1 MITRVFSAAVVGVD
15 ATEVEIEV
23 NTGPGEPSI
32 IVVGLPDTAVKESKD
47 RVIAALS
54 NSGYRW
60 PRKRT
65 TVNLAPADIK
75 KQGPS
80 FDLPI
85 ALGMIATD
93 REEDLPRLARCAVA
107 GELALTGEVRAV
119 KGALPLTLEARARG
133 RKAVILPMANVREA
147 SVVQGIEVYGVKNLR
162 EAYEFL
168 SKAAELSPVESDAA
182 ELLGEGDSFEVD
194 FSEVKGQH
202 QVKRALEVAVAGG
215 HNLLLLGP
223 PGSGKS
229 MLARRIPTI
238 MPPMSLEEAIE
249 TTKIHS
255 VCGLLSSGESIVL
268 RRPFRDPHHTISDIG
283 LLGGTANITPGEVS
297 LAHHGVL
304 FLDELPEFHRS
315 TLEVLRQPLE
325 DGRVTISRAAGT
337 MTFPSAFMLVAAM
350 NPCPCGYYG
359 DPKRE
364 CRCSPAQVERY
375 RQRISGPLLDRIDL
389 HVEAPAV
396 EYKELSDTLP
406 AESSSAIRGRVL
418 QAREVQNRRFAKS
431 RKSKVTKPTTCNARM
446 SHGQLKEHCR
456 LDEQGNELLKNA
468 MNDLHFSARA
478 YDRILKVSRTI
489 ADLAGSDSITPD
501 HLLEALSY
509 RNLDRNVWQSTLS
522 GELRMGDQSS
532 IVLGRDRTA
541 IIIPPLKRGGIR
553 GGTDAGKPG
562 VIQRLFEQSGPV
574 GRDRGLLLLSSR
586 HPRANKPSRQKH
598 RYPNRG

>member
-1 MITRVFSAAVVGVD
+1 MITRIFSAAVVGVD
-15 ATEVEIEV
+15 ATEIEIEV

-93 REEDLPRLARCAVA
+93 AEEELPRLSRCAVA
-107 GELALTGEVRAV
+107 GELALTGEVRPV
-119 KGALPLTLEARARG
+119 KGALPLTLEARALG
-133 RKAVILPMANVREA
+133 KKAVILPVANVREA
-147 SVVQGIEVYGVKNLR
+147 SVVRGIEVYGVRNLR

-168 SKAAELSPVESDAA
+168 SKKS
-182 ELLGEGDSFEVD
+182 ELLPEQGNGEELLSLGDAFDVD

-202 QVKRALEVAVAGG
+202 QVKRAIEVAVAGG

-315 TLEVLRQPLE
+315 TLEVMRQPLE
-325 DGRVTISRAAGT
+325 DGKVTISRATGT

-359 DPKRE
+359 DTKRN
-364 CRCSPAQVERY
+364 CRCSDKQVERY
-375 RQRISGPLLDRIDL
+375 RQKISGPLLDRIDL

-406 AESSSAIRGRVL
+406 AESSAVIRERILKARAI
-418 QAREVQNRRFAKS
+418 QNLRFAKS
-431 RKSKVTKPTTCNARM
+431 RKSKITTCNARM
-446 SHGQLKEHCR
+446 SHAQLKEHCR
-456 LDEQGNELLKNA
+456 LDDRGNELLKNA
-468 MNDLHFSARA
+468 MADLNFSARA
-478 YDRILKVSRTI
+478 YDRILKVARTI
-489 ADLAGSDSITPD
+489 ADLAGSGSIAPD

-509 RNLDRNVWQSTLS
+509 RNLDRNVWQ
-522 GELRMGDQSS
+522 
-532 IVLGRDRTA
+532 
-541 IIIPPLKRGGIR
+541 
-553 GGTDAGKPG
+553 
-562 VIQRLFEQSGPV
+562 
-574 GRDRGLLLLSSR
+574 
-586 HPRANKPSRQKH
+586 
-598 RYPNRG
+598 

>member
-1 MITRVFSAAVVGVD
+1 MITRVFSAAVVGID
-15 ATEVEIEV
+15 ATEIEIEV

-85 ALGMIATD
+85 AIGMIATD
-93 REEDLPRLARCAVA
+93 REEDLARLSRCSVA
-107 GELALTGEVRAV
+107 GELALTGEVRPI

-133 RKAVILPMANVREA
+133 RKAVILPIANVREA

-168 SKAAELSPVESDAA
+168 SKASELTPVVSDVQ
-182 ELLGEGDSFEVD
+182 ELGRQDCSFEVD

-202 QVKRALEVAVAGG
+202 QVKRAIEVAVAGG

-229 MLARRIPTI
+229 MLAKRIPTI
-238 MPPMSLEEAIE
+238 MPPMSLEESID

-255 VCGLLSSGESIVL
+255 VCGLLSPGEAIVHQ
-268 RRPFRDPHHTISDIG
+268 RPFRDPHHTISDIG
-283 LLGGTANITPGEVS
+283 LLGGTSNITPGEVS

-325 DGRVTISRAAGT
+325 DGKVTISRASGT
-337 MTFPSAFMLVAAM
+337 MTFPCSFMLVAAM

-364 CRCSPAQVERY
+364 CRCSPGQVERY
-375 RQRISGPLLDRIDL
+375 RQKISGPLLDRIDL
-389 HVEAPAV
+389 HVEAPSV
-396 EYKELSDTLP
+396 EYKELSDNVP
-406 AESSSAIRGRVL
+406 AESSAIIRERIVN
-418 QAREVQNRRFAKS
+418 AREIQNRRFAKS
-431 RKSKVTKPTTCNARM
+431 RKVTCNARM
-446 SHGQLKEHCR
+446 SHAQLKEHCR
-456 LDEQGNELLKNA
+456 LDERGNELLKNA
-468 MNDLHFSARA
+468 MSDLNFSARA
-478 YDRILKVSRTI
+478 YDRILKVARTI
-489 ADLAGSDSITPD
+489 ADLAGSDSIASD

-509 RNLDRNVWQSTLS
+509 RNLDRQVLS
-522 GELRMGDQSS
+522 
-532 IVLGRDRTA
+532 
-541 IIIPPLKRGGIR
+541 
-553 GGTDAGKPG
+553 
-562 VIQRLFEQSGPV
+562 
-574 GRDRGLLLLSSR
+574 
-586 HPRANKPSRQKH
+586 
-598 RYPNRG
+598 

>member
-1 MITRVFSAAVVGVD
+1 MITRVFSAALVGID
-15 ATEVEIEV
+15 ATEIEIEV

-65 TVNLAPADIK
+65 TVNLAPADIR

-80 FDLPI
+80 YDLPI

-93 REEDLPRLARCAVA
+93 REEELPRLSRCVVA
-107 GELALTGEVRAV
+107 GELALTGQVRPI

-133 RKAVILPMANVREA
+133 HKAVILPVENAREA
-147 SVVQGIEVYGVKNLR
+147 SVVQGIEVYGVRNLR

-168 SKAAELSPVESDAA
+168 SKSVELTPVISISDERSAKD
-182 ELLGEGDSFEVD
+182 DSFDVD

-202 QVKRALEVAVAGG
+202 SVKRAIEVAVAGG

-229 MLARRIPTI
+229 MLAKRIPTI
-238 MPPMSLEEAIE
+238 MPPLSLEEAIE
-249 TTKIHS
+249 TTKVHS
-255 VCGLLSSGESIVL
+255 VCGILPSGEAVVE

-283 LLGGTANITPGEVS
+283 LLGGTSNITPGEVS

-325 DGRVTISRAAGT
+325 DSKVVISRASGT
-337 MTFPSAFMLVAAM
+337 MTFPCSFMLVAAM

-364 CRCSPAQVERY
+364 CRCSPGQVERY
-375 RQRISGPLLDRIDL
+375 RQKISGPLLDRIDL

-396 EYKELSDTLP
+396 AYKELTDTMP
-406 AESSSAIRGRVL
+406 AESSASIRSRIMG
-418 QAREVQNRRFAKS
+418 AREVQKHRFSKS
-431 RKSKVTKPTTCNARM
+431 RKTTCNARM
-446 SHGQLKEHCR
+446 SHAQLKENCR
-456 LDEQGNELLKNA
+456 LDDRGNELLKNA
-468 MNDLHFSARA
+468 MTDLNFSARA
-478 YDRILKVSRTI
+478 YDRILKVARTI
-489 ADLAGSDSITPD
+489 ADLSESTSISPD

-509 RNLDRNVWQSTLS
+509 RALDRTIWQ
-522 GELRMGDQSS
+522 
-532 IVLGRDRTA
+532 
-541 IIIPPLKRGGIR
+541 
-553 GGTDAGKPG
+553 
-562 VIQRLFEQSGPV
+562 
-574 GRDRGLLLLSSR
+574 
-586 HPRANKPSRQKH
+586 
-598 RYPNRG
+598 

>member
-1 MITRVFSAAVVGVD
+1 MITRVFSAAVVGID
-15 ATEVEIEV
+15 ATEIEIEV

-93 REEDLPRLARCAVA
+93 KQDDLPRLSRCVVA
-107 GELALTGEVRAV
+107 GELALTGEVRPI
-119 KGALPLTLEARARG
+119 KGALPLTLEARAQG
-133 RKAVILPMANVREA
+133 RKAVILPLANVREA

-168 SKAAELSPVESDAA
+168 SKASELTAVAGDA
-182 ELLGEGDSFEVD
+182 LLLEGQEQSFEID

-202 QVKRALEVAVAGG
+202 QVKRAIEVAVAGG

-229 MLARRIPTI
+229 MLAKRIPSI

-249 TTKIHS
+249 STKIHS
-255 VCGLLSSGESIVL
+255 VCGLLSPSEALVG

-283 LLGGTANITPGEVS
+283 LLGGTSNITPGEVS

-325 DGRVTISRAAGT
+325 DGKVTISRASGT

-364 CRCSPAQVERY
+364 CRCAHGQVERY
-375 RQRISGPLLDRIDL
+375 RQKISGPLLDRIDL

-396 EYKELSDTLP
+396 EYRELSDNIP
-406 AESSSAIRGRVL
+406 AESSSSIRSRIVK
-418 QAREVQNRRFAKS
+418 AREIQTERFAKS
-431 RKSKVTKPTTCNARM
+431 RTAKRTTCNARM
-446 SHGQLKEHCR
+446 SHAQLKEQCR
-456 LDEQGNELLKNA
+456 LDDRGNELLKNA
-468 MNDLHFSARA
+468 MTDLNFSARA
-478 YDRILKVSRTI
+478 YDRILKVARTI
-489 ADLAGSDSITPD
+489 ADLADSPSIAPD

-509 RNLDRNVWQSTLS
+509 RNLDRNVL
-522 GELRMGDQSS
+522 
-532 IVLGRDRTA
+532 A
-541 IIIPPLKRGGIR
+541 
-553 GGTDAGKPG
+553 
-562 VIQRLFEQSGPV
+562 
-574 GRDRGLLLLSSR
+574 
-586 HPRANKPSRQKH
+586 
-598 RYPNRG
+598 